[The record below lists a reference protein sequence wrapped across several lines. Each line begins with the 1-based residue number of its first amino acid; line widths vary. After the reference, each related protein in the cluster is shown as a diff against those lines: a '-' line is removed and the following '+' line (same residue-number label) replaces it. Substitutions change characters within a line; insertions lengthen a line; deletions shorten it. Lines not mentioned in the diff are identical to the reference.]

1 MKFSRKHQVRISCRI
16 SIPLQTIYHAS
27 AALDKAIGEVE
38 NQSKKYYTRPI
49 YVHSRDIEKHVA
61 DTAQLSSTVL
71 DTVHMLDVVDIE
83 IQLMCSRHYTL

>member
-1 MKFSRKHQVRISCRI
+1 MH
-16 SIPLQTIYHAS
+16 HAS

-38 NQSKKYYTRPI
+38 NQSKKYYTRPT
-49 YVHSRDIEKHVA
+49 YVHSRDIEIHVA

-71 DTVHMLDVVDIE
+71 NTVHMLQLADIE